1 MVRKEM
7 GEYRPPFGKMSVNS
21 MQIWLKF
28 DKDRSKKLEG
38 KEVLEMVKTICG
50 ITPSRKFQQ
59 EIFKT
64 LGLSGNEW
72 TFETFT
78 AIMGTKGTEKTFY
91 DLIWAADNPVK
102 KEARAPK
109 KPKINLGISV
119 DVKEESSEVEHIDFG
134 MSPRV
139 GRKNFSPPTQNLS
152 RNTLKMWL
160 KYDKDRSKKMHQQ
173 QILAML
179 TDIMGRTPSE
189 RSYNKI
195 MEAWGV
201 VNNELSWERF
211 HQLFG
216 QTSNEAQVYADV
228 YRIQYGFIEFEET
241 VEPAYPSFPGGAGAG
256 KSSESAHSGLD
267 ARLKAMSNGTDIK
280 SLVRGAVESTF

>member
-50 ITPSRKFQQ
+50 ITPSKRFRQ

-72 TFETFT
+72 TYETFK
-78 AIMGTKGTEKTFY
+78 AVMGTKGNEKTFY
-91 DLIWAADNPVK
+91 DLIWNADNPK
-102 KEARAPK
+102 KESRPAK
-109 KPKINLGISV
+109 KKTIGLGLTI
-119 DVKEESSEVEHIDFG
+119 DVKEESSKSEVEHLDFG

-139 GRKNFSPPTQNLS
+139 GRKNFSPPTHNLS
-152 RNTLKMWL
+152 KNTLKMWL
-160 KYDKDRSKKMHQQ
+160 KYDKSRKKKMYQQ

-179 TDIMGRTPSE
+179 TDIMGKTPSE

-195 MEAWGV
+195 MEAWGIV
-201 VNNELSWERF
+201 KNELSWERF

-216 QTSNEAQVYADV
+216 QNSNEAQVYADV

-241 VEPAYPSFPGGAGAG
+241 VEAAAAPPGAGAG
-256 KSSESAHSGLD
+256 ENIHSELD
-267 ARLKAMSNGTDIK
+267 AKLKKMSNGTDIK
-280 SLVRGAVESTF
+280 SLVRGAVVNTF